1 MNPVFPLT
9 YLQEIVDV
17 AKNKNSIAFLPSADD
32 KSFVF
37 LSIVRLRLIYL
48 HQNKLSHRKSIA
60 FLANTRYS
68 AEDYQLLTRK

>member
-17 AKNKNSIAFLPSADD
+17 AKSKNSIVFLPSADD

-37 LSIVRLRLIYL
+37 LSIVRHRLIFL
-48 HQNKLSHRKSIA
+48 HQNGLSKRRSIA
-60 FLANTRYS
+60 FLAHTRYFS
-68 AEDYQLLTRK
+68 